1 MRYLRS
7 LGSLQSPMQF
17 FFLTIAVIFVAEVA
31 VMYTLPFLIPESA
44 GQTVEAVGD
53 ASLLSLLVSPL
64 LWVFSIRPLSRL
76 AREQSERHS
85 KTLAMARDAI
95 LTIDLGGN
103 IVSCNKAA
111 ENLATEDQQPDR
123 ESLEHAPIS
132 QFLLGTR
139 QEIMGRLKNAAAG
152 GHAWVREHVL
162 TSIGRRISVEVSV
175 SRIPVAG
182 QTQLLLIVRDTTA
195 RDDAERQMAEA
206 NQMLIDAAHL
216 AGKAEIATS
225 VLHNVGNVLTSISI
239 QSTTLQE
246 RVSSNHVPSLQ
257 KVVGLL
263 DSQQSRLG
271 DFFDNDP
278 RGQQLPR
285 YLRSLSETL
294 LWEQDALTQ
303 ELQTLETNVDHARR
317 IVAAQQNLARGYCFD
332 EEIEVGE
339 ILENAMSVVRAS
351 FERHSVAVRRDISG
365 KTNLITDRHKL
376 IQILVNLLTNA
387 KDVVLH
393 LPVPERQ
400 IEVSVSSCAGEAV
413 RVEIR
418 DNGIGIARDHLT
430 RIFSQ
435 GFTTKSAG
443 HGFGL
448 HYCGLAA
455 SSMGGSLTAF
465 SDGPGRGAIF
475 SLQIPLLRTA
485 PETCT

>member
-7 LGSLQSPMQF
+7 LNSLQSPLQF
-17 FFLTIAVIFVAEVA
+17 FLLTIAVIFVAEVA
-31 VMYTLPFLIPESA
+31 VMSTLPFLIPESA

-64 LWVFSIRPLSRL
+64 LWVFSIRPLSRI
-76 AREQSERHS
+76 AREQSERHT

-95 LTIDLGGN
+95 LTVDLRGSMA
-103 IVSCNKAA
+103 SCNKAA
-111 ENLATEDQQPDR
+111 ETLATEGTQPG
-123 ESLEHAPIS
+123 EVSLENAPIS
-132 QFLLGTR
+132 QFLLGKQ

-152 GHAWVREHVL
+152 GHAWIKEHVL
-162 TSIGRRISVEVSV
+162 TNIGRRISVEVSV

-182 QTQLLLIVRDTTA
+182 QTHLLLIIRDTTA
-195 RDDAERQMAEA
+195 REDAERHMAEA

-225 VLHNVGNVLTSISI
+225 VLHNVGNVLTSISV
-239 QSTTLQE
+239 QATTLQE
-246 RVSSNHVPSLQ
+246 RVSSNHVPSLR

-271 DFFDNDP
+271 DFFENDP
-278 RGQQLPR
+278 RGQQLPV

-294 LWEQDALTQ
+294 LSEQEALMQ
-303 ELQTLETNVDHARR
+303 ELQTLDTNVDHAKR

-332 EEIEVGE
+332 EEIELSE
-339 ILENAMSVVRAS
+339 ILENALTVVRAS
-351 FERHSVAVRRDISG
+351 FERHHVAVKLDVGS
-365 KTNLITDRHKL
+365 TTTLMTDRHKL

-387 KDVVLH
+387 KDAILH
-393 LPVPERQ
+393 LPASERHIDLCVSNCADDSIR
-400 IEVSVSSCAGEAV
+400 IEV
-413 RVEIR
+413 R
-418 DNGIGIARDHLT
+418 DHGIGIARDHLT

-435 GFTTKSAG
+435 GFTTKSSG

-455 SSMGGSLTAF
+455 SSLGGSLTVF
-465 SDGPGRGAIF
+465 SDGPGKGATF

-485 PETCT
+485 PETCA